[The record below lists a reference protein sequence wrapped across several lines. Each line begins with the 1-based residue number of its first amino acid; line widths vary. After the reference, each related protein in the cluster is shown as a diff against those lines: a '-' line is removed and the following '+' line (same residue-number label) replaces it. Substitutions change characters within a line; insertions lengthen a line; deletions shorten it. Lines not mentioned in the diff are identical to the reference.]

1 MIPKPTKEALHARV
15 LLPSKEARMFMNS
28 VDDIS
33 KFSHTRLCLGDTTMN
48 AEAVLTLSC
57 SQDEYI
63 QDEHS
68 NPFALCLLIPKLL
81 IQPFE
86 NTILLRGIME
96 VL

>member
-1 MIPKPTKEALHARV
+1 
-15 LLPSKEARMFMNS
+15 MFMNS

-63 QDEHS
+63 QGVNSSKSFFCSPFDNGNWAPS
-68 NPFALCLLIPKLL
+68 NF
-81 IQPFE
+81 
-86 NTILLRGIME
+86 R
-96 VL
+96 